1 MVTILL
7 PAINPGGWK
16 EDQKIN
22 EKKRKKKKRM
32 KTRYE
37 GKNEKINK

>member
-22 EKKRKKKKRM
+22 EKKKEKEKKGWKQGMRGKMKK
-32 KTRYE
+32 
-37 GKNEKINK
+37 

>member
-22 EKKRKKKKRM
+22 KNKKKPRM

-37 GKNEKINK
+37 GKNEK

>member
-22 EKKRKKKKRM
+22 EKKRKKKRM

>member
-22 EKKRKKKKRM
+22 EKKEEKKKDENKVWGE
-32 KTRYE
+32 KW
-37 GKNEKINK
+37 KNK

>member
-22 EKKRKKKKRM
+22 EKKKKTRM
-32 KTRYE
+32 KTRYG
-37 GKNEKINK
+37 GKMKK

>member
-22 EKKRKKKKRM
+22 EKKKKKRM

>member
-22 EKKRKKKKRM
+22 GKKKKNQDEN
-32 KTRYE
+32 KVW

>member
-22 EKKRKKKKRM
+22 EKKKKRM

>member
-22 EKKRKKKKRM
+22 EKKKKRM

-37 GKNEKINK
+37 GKNEKNK